1 MQSVGLSFPRKRES
15 VDPRLCG
22 DDIKQDFPIFE
33 TRPNLVYL
41 DSAATALKSKAVIDA
56 ISDYYG
62 KYSANVHRGIYQLSE
77 EATAAFEGA
86 RKTVQQFINAKS
98 DREIIFTRGGT
109 EAINMVAQ
117 GWGSQFLKSGDEI
130 ILTVLE
136 HHSNVVPWQMIAKK
150 KNCIIKYIDVDDRGV
165 LRTEQLSKLLTR
177 RTKIIALTHVSNGI
191 GVINALKPIIQK
203 AHAIG
208 AKVLV
213 DAAQSAPHMGL
224 DVQYLDCDFLALS
237 GHKMCGPTG
246 IGVLYAKEK
255 ILEEMNPFLGGG
267 DMILEVTKTSS
278 TWNEIPWK
286 FEAGTPP
293 IAEAIG
299 LGAAINYLQSIG
311 MANIRAHEK
320 KLLGCAI
327 AELSKIPGVK
337 LYGPSDPEIQG
348 GVLSFT
354 IEGVHPHDIASIFD
368 ADGIAIRAGHHCNM
382 LLMERFGIP
391 ATARAS
397 FYIYNTEDDVEKLV
411 QAVLKVIK
419 IFK

>member
-1 MQSVGLSFPRKRES
+1 MQTVENVRLLRPNMTSGLAMTKR
-15 VDPRLCG
+15 
-22 DDIKQDFPIFE
+22 DFPIFE

-41 DSAATALKSKAVIDA
+41 DSAATALKPKAVIDA
-56 ISDYYG
+56 VSDYYG

-77 EATAAFEGA
+77 EATAAFENA

-98 DREIIFTRGGT
+98 EKEIIFTRGGT

-117 GWGSQFLKSGDEI
+117 GWGAQYLKSGDEI

-136 HHSNVVPWQMIAKK
+136 HHSNIVPWQMIAKK
-150 KNCIIKYIDVDDRGV
+150 KNCVIKYLDVDDRGV
-165 LRTEQLSKLLTR
+165 LRTDQLSKLLTR

-191 GVINALKPIIQK
+191 GVINSLKPIIQK

-224 DVQYLDCDFLALS
+224 DIQYLDCDFLAFS

-255 ILEEMNPFLGGG
+255 ILEEMHPFLGGG

-278 TWNEIPWK
+278 TWNELPYK

-299 LGAAINYLQSIG
+299 LGAAINYLQSVG
-311 MANIRAHEK
+311 MANIRMHEK
-320 KLLGCAI
+320 KLLGFAL

-337 LYGPSDPEIQG
+337 LYGPCDPEIQS
-348 GVLSFT
+348 GVLSFN
-354 IEGVHPHDIASIFD
+354 IEGIHPHDIASIFD
-368 ADGIAIRAGHHCNM
+368 SEGVAVRAGHHCNM

-397 FYIYNTEDDVEKLV
+397 FYIYNTEEDVEKLSS
-411 QAVLKVIK
+411 AVKKVK
-419 IFK
+419 EIFGV